1 MRRLLTLF
9 VALFSCLVAWG
20 QSAVV
25 SGRFFDAETK
35 EGVVGAIIEVT
46 SPKDSLFRRHYT
58 TGYGGYFKTPPM
70 PRGEYKLTA
79 TFLGYKDYVRNFKV
93 DALPVNL
100 NDMAMQQGAIDVG
113 LVVKEV
119 VVPRAQ
125 IMGDTLSYKA
135 SQFKVTADAELET
148 LLRKLPGISINN
160 GVIEAQGERVT
171 AIYVDNKEFFGGNIQ
186 QVLQSIPAQA
196 VESIEVYNRM
206 SEASQIT
213 GVDDGNGGKVIN
225 IITKGSLSHS
235 EFGKMHA
242 AGGLGNDR
250 TPARSQMGVYND
262 KLVGRYSV
270 GGAMNV
276 FRDDMRLTVMALVN
290 NLNKQNLSDEGISM
304 SGSTNRTNAS
314 SSFSVNRQS
323 GIAASEIFAISYSDR
338 WGKRNRA
345 KFDGNFFFNHNNSH
359 NNFTIDRWYN
369 APSKIDTIHYDQ
381 FANPNNLN
389 FRFRGRLEWKVAKR
403 QRLYL
408 TPTYRYTDNF
418 SINSQDTTSMRLPG
432 SESGVRYYPSYNEGR
447 SISHNAGLYAQY
459 SYKFL
464 KHGRNLL
471 IVANLSHNESDNWRN
486 YSSYSGPLATEAE
499 RWEQNKYTFSRNT
512 TVQNTETFR
521 VEPTYRDRIGRYV
534 TVNASYNFQI
544 QLRDRDVL
552 NYTTDNTYEELM
564 EKIKPKSSSSYEGTY
579 LFHEASL
586 GMRYGKGK
594 KWFSLNLRYRNTELS
609 TTNLWATE
617 NATVARRF
625 HNYLY
630 NATLNIASSGKHSLR
645 MALNSKMRV
654 PGLWNLNDV
663 YNVNNSSYLS
673 VGNPDLVPAQEHN
686 AFIRYTNVSSR
697 FGTTFMVMAKAEY
710 VDKYMGTK
718 IIYEP
723 GKIELPDY
731 ILPDGTVHYAKYTP
745 MQLSQQVNLDGYW
758 SSEFRTS
765 LGLPLKHIRS
775 NLNFVLGGTFSN
787 VPMEIVDGELLAK
800 NNIPVIDENGRFSVR
815 GENVMM
821 HNANAYAQVT
831 LGSNISE
838 NVDFTVTWRGNYSYN
853 NSTLSDFNNQYFMHY
868 VRGNIKVVLPLGFT
882 ITSSVNF
889 THFMVFT
896 HNFNDMFTLWNISIG
911 KKVLNGLGEVELCV
925 DDVLNQNTSFG
936 RYVITN
942 YSQLRYNTVLGRT
955 YLARFTYNLRSL
967 GGQQRRN
974 KSLRIP
980 QDPLGDVQ
988 SRLDSILKF

>member
-9 VALFSCLVAWG
+9 VALLSCLVAWG
-20 QSAVV
+20 QGATV
-25 SGRFFDAETK
+25 SGRFFDVETK
-35 EGVVGAIIEVT
+35 EGVVGAIVEIT
-46 SPKDSLFRRHYT
+46 SPRDSLFRKHCIS
-58 TGYGGYFKTPPM
+58 GHGGYFKTPAL
-70 PRGEYKLTA
+70 PRGEYTLTA
-79 TFLGYKDYVRNFKV
+79 AFIGYENYVRNFKIES
-93 DALPVNL
+93 LPINI
-100 NDMAMQQGAIDVG
+100 NDLPMKQAAISVG

-119 VVPRAQ
+119 VAPRAK
-125 IMGDTLSYKA
+125 IMGDTLQYSA
-135 SQFKVTADAELET
+135 SQFKVTVDAELET

-160 GVIEAQGERVT
+160 GKIEAQGEVVKH
-171 AIYVDNKEFFGGNIQ
+171 IYVDNQEFFGGNIQ

-196 VESIEVYNRM
+196 VETIEVYNRM

-213 GVDDGNGGKVIN
+213 GVDDGEGGKVIN

-242 AGGLGNDR
+242 SGGLGNDR
-250 TPARSQMGVYND
+250 TPARSSMGDYED
-262 KLVGRYSV
+262 KLLGRYSV
-270 GGAMNV
+270 GGSMNV
-276 FRDDMRLTVMALVN
+276 FRDDMRLTFMALAN

-314 SSFSVNRQS
+314 SSFSVNRQT
-323 GIAASEIFAISYSDR
+323 GIAASEIFAVSYSDR

-345 KFDGNFFFNHNNSH
+345 KFDGNFFFNHSNTENQ
-359 NNFTIDRWYN
+359 FTVDRWYN

-381 FANPNNLN
+381 YSNPNNLN

-408 TPTYRYTDNF
+408 TPTYRYTNNF
-418 SINSQDTTSMRLPG
+418 SINTQDSTSMRLPG

-464 KHGRNLL
+464 KHGRVLL
-471 IVANLSHNESDNWRN
+471 LVANISHDESANWRN
-486 YSSYSGPLATEAE
+486 YKSYSGAE
-499 RWEQNKYTFSRNT
+499 PIDFKRKYSFSYNDNDNNT
-512 TVQNTETFR
+512 TTFR
-521 VEPTYRDRIGRYV
+521 FNPTYRDRIGRYLTLNV
-534 TVNASYNFQI
+534 SYNFQY
-544 QLRDRDVL
+544 QWRDRDVM
-552 NYTTDNTYEELM
+552 NYTTDETYTPLLD
-564 EKIKPKSSSSYEGTY
+564 KIKPKSSSSYQGIY
-579 LFHEASL
+579 AFHEASA

-594 KWFSLNLRYRNTELS
+594 TWFSLNLRYRNTELT
-609 TTNLWATE
+609 TTNLWAAE
-617 NATVARRF
+617 NATISRKF
-625 HNYLY
+625 DNFLY
-630 NATLNIASSGKHSLR
+630 NATLNVAVSSKHSLR

-654 PGLWNLNDV
+654 PGIWTLNDQ

-673 VGNPDLVPAQEHN
+673 VGNPDLKSSQEHN

-697 FGTTFMVMAKAEY
+697 FGTTFMFMAKADY
-710 VDKYMGTK
+710 IQDYIGTK
-718 IIYEP
+718 IVYEP
-723 GKIELPDY
+723 GKIELLDY
-731 ILPDGTVHYAKYTP
+731 MMPDGTIHYAKYTP
-745 MQLSQQVNLDGYW
+745 IQLSQQVNLDGYW
-758 SSEFRTS
+758 SCEARTS
-765 LGLPLKHIRS
+765 LGWPLKHLRS
-775 NLNFVLGGTFSN
+775 NLNFVLGGTYSDI
-787 VPMEIVDGELLAK
+787 PMEVINTDYLAQ

-838 NVDFTVTWRGNYSYN
+838 NVDFTITWRGNYSYN

-868 VRGNIKVVLPLGFT
+868 LRGNIKAVLPLGFT
-882 ITSSVNF
+882 LTSSLNF
-889 THFMVFT
+889 THFIVYT
-896 HNFNDMFTLWNISIG
+896 HNFNDMFTLWNISVG
-911 KKVLNGLGEVELCV
+911 KKVMNGLGEVELCV

-936 RYVITN
+936 RYVIAN

-955 YLARFTYNLRSL
+955 YLVKFTYNLRNL

-974 KSLRIP
+974 KSLKIP

-988 SRLDSILKF
+988 SRLDALRF